1 MFSGSASIAASPFE
15 KSDNIEGSPEKPCEY
30 RASLDEW
37 VVEPNNDGNKE
48 FLERDLD

>member
-1 MFSGSASIAASPFE
+1 MFSGSASKAASPLE
-15 KSDNIEGSPEKPCEY
+15 KSENIEGTPENPWKY

-37 VVEPNNDGNKE
+37 VVEPNNDGNRE